1 MITLTEQ
8 SKLQSSRAS
17 ASHLFSILRQGYLF
31 VFLSYLMLSKML
43 PVPIFLTDRVNS
55 LIYNVLAGVG
65 FLLCVYSLFLGGKHF
80 FCLDNLLL
88 SGFLAVCVI
97 SSILNIKYGIS
108 DNVKTIVWT
117 AIQFF
122 VLYGITWKM
131 SKEEIKN
138 EFFRLANVLS
148 VLWFCGIAVSLYQFL
163 FQIEYIVPYQEYKR
177 RQGFIDERL
186 FGIFTDPNF
195 AAVTSVCVIVFSL
208 IGFRRSHNRLIRTF
222 YIVNCVFQFFYIVL
236 SGSRTAELAGLVA
249 AFLYMFGYLHR
260 KAQKKDLS
268 RAKKVVLP
276 LAGALL
282 CCVIV
287 MISIEATKY
296 VSSFVPHLF
305 SENVVQKPVNL
316 HREDVEESSDISNL
330 RMEIW
335 KDVITVWS
343 SKPILGTSPRNLT
356 AYAKDK
362 IPGSLMARKGYA
374 AHNGYLAVLAGSG
387 IVGSLFMLAFIV
399 LVLRRAYRYTLDR
412 FATGIPTMFMIFL
425 IILAVIAVSAITLQD
440 IFFVNSL
447 NTGLF
452 WLVLGYLIKYA
463 EADSAAAP
471 APVSDAGALGV

>member
-1 MITLTEQ
+1 M
-8 SKLQSSRAS
+8 
-17 ASHLFSILRQGYLF
+17 

-55 LIYNVLAGVG
+55 LIFNVLAGVG
-65 FLLCVYSLFLGGKHF
+65 FLLCLYSIFLAGKRF

-88 SGFLAVCVI
+88 SGFLVVCVI
-97 SSILNIKYGIS
+97 SSILNMKYGIS

-131 SKEEIKN
+131 SREEIKN
-138 EFFRLANVLS
+138 EFFRLADVLS
-148 VLWFCGIAVSLYQFL
+148 VIWFCGIAVSLYQFL

-208 IGFRRSHNRLIRTF
+208 IGFRRSRNRLIRIF
-222 YIVNCVFQFFYIVL
+222 YVVNCVLQFLYIVL
-236 SGSRTAELAGLVA
+236 SGSRTAELSGLIA
-249 AFLYMFGYLHR
+249 AFLYVFGYLHR
-260 KAQKKDLS
+260 KVQKKSLS
-268 RAKKVVLP
+268 QAKKIVLP

-287 MISIEATKY
+287 MTGVEVTKY
-296 VSSFVPHLF
+296 VSSFVPRLF
-305 SENVVQKPVNL
+305 SGDVVQKPVNL
-316 HREDVEESSDISNL
+316 HRGDVEESSDISNL

-335 KDVITVWS
+335 GDVITVWS
-343 SKPILGTSPRNLT
+343 SKPVFGTSPRNLT

-362 IPGSLMARKGYA
+362 IPGSLMAQKGYA

-387 IVGSLFMLAFIV
+387 IVGSIVMLAFII
-399 LVLRRAYRYTLDR
+399 LTLRRAYRYMLER
-412 FATGIPTMFMIFL
+412 FTAGIPALFMIFL
-425 IILAVIAVSAITLQD
+425 IILAVIAASAITLQD
-440 IFFVNSL
+440 IFFVNTL
-447 NTGLF
+447 NTALF
-452 WLVLGYLIKYA
+452 WLVLGYLIKYTQDEDTVVPA
-463 EADSAAAP
+463 ALSDS
-471 APVSDAGALGV
+471 GVQKV